1 MGASEGAGAT
11 GGGRWGLGIDVGGT
25 SVKAAVVRGDGAGA
39 VAVAGTGRSGRYE
52 RPSAETVAR
61 AIGEAV
67 SAATAEAGAAGAS
80 AEGGGW
86 SAVGLCVPGLV
97 GRDSAGELVVMRSV
111 NVPGLEGVA
120 LRAMLRGAGVGGGVE
135 PRVLSDAHAA
145 ALDAARALGLK
156 EGVGG
161 RVLAISI
168 GTGVGACVLDGTER
182 LVVTEGSSGH
192 LGQIDVRQ
200 EEGGREPPVGADGGV
215 GSLEAYVG
223 LRALES
229 RYGVAGVGGEEAVAR
244 VRVEDPPGRALVQ
257 AIRIAH
263 AIYRPRHVVLLGG
276 VGIRL
281 GPIAGA
287 LREAVCAG
295 LTELAREGWTLSCGT
310 SDYHAAAGAARWAMG
325 GRGEG

>member
-1 MGASEGAGAT
+1 MKGGAGGTGAT
-11 GGGRWGLGIDVGGT
+11 AGGRWSLGIDVGGT
-25 SVKAAVVRGDGAGA
+25 SVKAAVVECATGR
-39 VAVAGTGRSGRYE
+39 VEGTGRSSRYA
-52 RPSAETVAR
+52 RPSGEEAAR

-67 SAATAEAGAAGAS
+67 SAAAAQAGAAGAS

-86 SAVGLCVPGLV
+86 SSVGLCVPGLV
-97 GRDSAGELVVMRSV
+97 GKGAAGELVVMRSV
-111 NVPGLEGVA
+111 NVPGLEGVSLVPL
-120 LRAMLRGAGVGGGVE
+120 LRAAGIGGEAE

-145 ALDAARALGLK
+145 GLDAARELGLTGE
-156 EGVGG
+156 EGGG

-192 LGQIDVRQ
+192 LGQVDVRQ
-200 EEGGREPPVGADGGV
+200 EEAEREPPVGADGGV

-223 LRALES
+223 LRALEA
-229 RYGVAGVGGEEAVAR
+229 RYGVIGEGAVSR

-281 GPIAGA
+281 GPIAAA
-287 LREAVCAG
+287 LRAAVSTG
-295 LTELAREGWTLSCGT
+295 LTGLARDGWTLSCGT
-310 SDYHAAAGAARWAMG
+310 SDYHAAAGAARWAMATG
-325 GRGEG
+325 GRG

>member
-1 MGASEGAGAT
+1 MRVGAGA
-11 GGGRWGLGIDVGGT
+11 LGQ
-25 SVKAAVVRGDGAGA
+25 SMHA
-39 VAVAGTGRSGRYE
+39 
-52 RPSAETVAR
+52 
-61 AIGEAV
+61 
-67 SAATAEAGAAGAS
+67 AATEAGAAGEN

-86 SAVGLCVPGLV
+86 SSVGLCVPGLV
-97 GRDSAGELVVMRSV
+97 GRGAAGELVVLRSV
-111 NVPGLEGVA
+111 NAPGLEGVSLGA
-120 LRAMLRGAGVGGGVE
+120 LLRKAGVGGGAE

-145 ALDAARALGLK
+145 ALDAARELGLTGE
-156 EGVGG
+156 EGGG

-168 GTGVGACVLDGTER
+168 GTGVGACVLDGAER

-200 EEGGREPPVGADGGV
+200 EEAEGSPPVGADGGV

-223 LRALES
+223 LRALEW
-229 RYGVAGVGGEEAVAR
+229 RYGVVGEEAVAR

-281 GPIAGA
+281 GPIIGA
-287 LREAVCAG
+287 LRQAVSAG
-295 LTELAREGWTLSCGT
+295 LTDLAREGWTLSCGT
-310 SDYHAAAGAARWAMG
+310 SDSHAAAGAARWAMQG
-325 GRGEG
+325 GG